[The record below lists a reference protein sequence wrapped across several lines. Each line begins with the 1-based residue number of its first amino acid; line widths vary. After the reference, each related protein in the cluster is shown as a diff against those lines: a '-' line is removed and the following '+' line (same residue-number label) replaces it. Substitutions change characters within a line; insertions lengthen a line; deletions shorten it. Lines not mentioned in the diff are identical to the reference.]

1 MIPKVIHYCW
11 FNDTPI
17 PPSLRV
23 CMNSWKKVLPDYQ
36 WRLWDLNAFDLNSLS
51 WTKEAYEANALA
63 FVADYVRLYALYTEG
78 GIYMDTDVLVK
89 KSFDPFLSYG
99 FFTAIEYHPEMIEA
113 DEQADKRLESDGT
126 NRFPGTR
133 VPGLGLLSAI
143 LGSEKGHPFMAEAMK
158 FYEDRHFIQK
168 DGSWYTKEIAPDA
181 FFAKFGFIGHIH
193 FPVAMMTETESRI
206 DIDGQRFI
214 PFVMSCFVAVGA
226 DCFYLATNTAV
237 NIDVI

>member
-1 MIPKVIHYCW
+1 M
-11 FNDTPI
+11 
-17 PPSLRV
+17 
-23 CMNSWKKVLPDYQ
+23 
-36 WRLWDLNAFDLNSLS
+36 
-51 WTKEAYEANALA
+51 
-63 FVADYVRLYALYTEG
+63 
-78 GIYMDTDVLVK
+78 K

-168 DGSWYTKEIAPDA
+168 DGSWYTKEIAPDVLA
-181 FFAKFGFIGHIH
+181 LAAEKFGLKYN
-193 FPVAMMTETESRI
+193 
-206 DIDGQRFI
+206 RFI
-214 PFVMSCFVAVGA
+214 EQVLDERILIMSCFMFIKIVSF
-226 DCFYLATNTAV
+226 FYLREDVDYPTSQPCFAELSNTFCRE
-237 NIDVI
+237 ISWC